1 MSSLSGSS
9 GWRTLGSSRSFP
21 SYFGFQCSIIT
32 PFGTYTNIILTGV
45 SPGALL
51 DASAGVI
58 ASRKGSAIAV
68 PIPLRIVLLGIAFRV
83 IIFRLLRKS
92 TTKKRRA
99 RRFSLVF
106 LRVLRFFVV
115 DFHSFPGA
123 TPCDMIATLGFSDL
137 SSLRRDWHG
146 RLFVTS

>member
-1 MSSLSGSS
+1 M
-9 GWRTLGSSRSFP
+9 
-21 SYFGFQCSIIT
+21 T

-45 SPGALL
+45 SPGVLL

-58 ASRKGSAIAV
+58 ASRNGSAIAV

-83 IIFRLLRKS
+83 IIVRLLRES

-99 RRFSLVF
+99 RRFFLTI

-115 DFHSFPGA
+115 DLHSFPGVA
-123 TPCDMIATLGFSDL
+123 RCNTTAPLGF
-137 SSLRRDWHG
+137 
-146 RLFVTS
+146 TA